1 MQEFDKADSMYQQG
15 MTVDPN
21 NANLLVVESSLL
33 LASYSLLHVFPLSR
47 SFRLAHSWLL
57 QVHRGLVALQS
68 KGDVTMAVDLIT
80 KALELDEKCEF
91 AYETLGTI
99 EVGLVVIHSAL

>member
-1 MQEFDKADSMYQQG
+1 M
-15 MTVDPN
+15 
-21 NANLLVVESSLL
+21 
-33 LASYSLLHVFPLSR
+33 
-47 SFRLAHSWLL
+47 
-57 QVHRGLVALQS
+57 HRGLVALQS

-99 EVGLVVIHSAL
+99 EVGLAVIHSAL

>member
-1 MQEFDKADSMYQQG
+1 MLHAFCPSFLFPFEILTPCSA
-15 MTVDPN
+15 V
-21 NANLLVVESSLL
+21 SLT
-33 LASYSLLHVFPLSR
+33 HLS
-47 SFRLAHSWLL
+47 LL

-99 EVGLVVIHSAL
+99 EVGLLVLHSSL